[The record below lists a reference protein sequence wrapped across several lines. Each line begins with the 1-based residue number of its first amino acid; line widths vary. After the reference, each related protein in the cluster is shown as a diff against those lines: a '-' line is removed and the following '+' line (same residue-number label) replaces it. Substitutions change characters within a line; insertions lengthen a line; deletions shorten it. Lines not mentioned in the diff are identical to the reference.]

1 MKAVDFA
8 KLLKEI
14 IRKEVRT
21 VIRQELREAL
31 NQNKQPLKKRGTTRT
46 HTDIHSTTH
55 APVTQQPI
63 HKTGNAALDGILME
77 TANAMKGGQS
87 APIQEDGGAYQDMA
101 PQFTADQAQ
110 GFGHMVQHNDS
121 PDGIPINPNDPT
133 SVFMKDYSGV
143 LKTATD
149 IHNRKHGG

>member
-31 NQNKQPLKKRGTTRT
+31 KTNKQPIK
-46 HTDIHSTTH
+46 DIQSTTH

-63 HKTGNAALDGILME
+63 HKTGNASLDGILME
-77 TANAMKGGQS
+77 TANAMRNGQA
-87 APIQEDGGAYQDMA
+87 APLGDDGAYPDMA

-110 GFGHMVQHNDS
+110 GFGHMASQQTAMPPSGTDAF
-121 PDGIPINPNDPT
+121 I
-133 SVFMKDYSGV
+133 KDYSQV
-143 LKTATD
+143 LKSAEA
-149 IHNRKHGG
+149 INNKKHNR

>member
-31 NQNKQPLKKRGTTRT
+31 KTKKQPIR
-46 HTDIHSTTH
+46 DVQSITH

-63 HKTGNAALDGILME
+63 HKTGNASLDGILAE
-77 TANAMKGGQS
+77 TANAMRSGNS
-87 APIQEDGGAYQDMA
+87 APIGDDGAYPDMA

-110 GFGHMVQHNDS
+110 GFGHMASQQTAMPPSATDAFV
-121 PDGIPINPNDPT
+121 
-133 SVFMKDYSGV
+133 KDYSAIM
-143 LKTATD
+143 KSAEA
-149 IHNRKHGG
+149 IHDKKHR

>member
-31 NQNKQPLKKRGTTRT
+31 KTNKQPIK
-46 HTDIHSTTH
+46 DIQSTTH

-63 HKTGNAALDGILME
+63 HKTGNASLDGILME
-77 TANAMKGGQS
+77 TANAMRNGQA
-87 APIQEDGGAYQDMA
+87 APLSDDGAYPDMA

-110 GFGHMVQHNDS
+110 GFGHMASQQTAMPPSGTDAFV
-121 PDGIPINPNDPT
+121 
-133 SVFMKDYSGV
+133 KDYSSIM
-143 LKTATD
+143 KSAEA
-149 IHNRKHGG
+149 IHDKKYNR

>member
-31 NQNKQPLKKRGTTRT
+31 KTNKQPIR
-46 HTDIHSTTH
+46 DIQSTTH
-55 APVTQQPI
+55 APVTQKPVP
-63 HKTGNAALDGILME
+63 KTGNSSLDGILAE
-77 TANAMKGGQS
+77 TANAMRNGQS
-87 APIQEDGGAYQDMA
+87 APIGDDGAYPDMA

-110 GFGHMVQHNDS
+110 GFGHM
-121 PDGIPINPNDPT
+121 T
-133 SVFMKDYSGV
+133 SQQTAMPPSGTDAFVKDYSSIM
-143 LKTATD
+143 KSAEA
-149 IHNRKHGG
+149 IHDKKYSRG

>member
-31 NQNKQPLKKRGTTRT
+31 KTNKQPIK
-46 HTDIHSTTH
+46 DIQSTTH

-63 HKTGNAALDGILME
+63 HKTGNASLDGILME
-77 TANAMKGGQS
+77 TANAMRSGQA
-87 APIQEDGGAYQDMA
+87 APLGDDGAYPDMA

-110 GFGHMVQHNDS
+110 GFGHMASQQTAMPPSGTDAFV
-121 PDGIPINPNDPT
+121 
-133 SVFMKDYSGV
+133 KDYSSIM
-143 LKTATD
+143 KSAEA
-149 IHNRKHGG
+149 IHDKKYNR

>member
-21 VIRQELREAL
+21 VIRQELQEAL
-31 NQNKQPLKKRGTTRT
+31 KTNKRPLKKKGTTRT

-63 HKTGNAALDGILME
+63 HKTGNSSLDGILME
-77 TANAMKGGQS
+77 TANAMRSGNS
-87 APIQEDGGAYQDMA
+87 APIGDDGAYPDMA

-110 GFGHMVQHNDS
+110 GFGHMASQQTAVPPSGTDAF
-121 PDGIPINPNDPT
+121 
-133 SVFMKDYSGV
+133 VKDYSSIM
-143 LKTATD
+143 KSAEA
-149 IHNRKHGG
+149 IHDKKYNR

>member
-31 NQNKQPLKKRGTTRT
+31 KTNKQPIKERAK
-46 HTDIHSTTH
+46 DIHSTTH

-63 HKTGNAALDGILME
+63 HKTGNASLDGILME
-77 TANAMKGGQS
+77 TANAMRSGQA
-87 APIQEDGGAYQDMA
+87 APLGDDGAYPDMA

-110 GFGHMVQHNDS
+110 GFGHMASQQTAMPPSGTDAFV
-121 PDGIPINPNDPT
+121 
-133 SVFMKDYSGV
+133 KDYSHIM
-143 LKTATD
+143 KSAEA
-149 IHNRKHGG
+149 IHDKKYNRG